1 MNDIKPVGKA
11 EFSLKIDNSS
21 LSSQTVD
28 SESSGSQ
35 FIAKDS
41 FKQELGVSIQDD
53 ILELNLKNKITIDDS
68 TQSKSP
74 LSQALKKINFLK
86 SKTTN
91 TELPLENDFLKSFNE
106 LLKLNGG
113 ELKLYKTA
121 DDSELALSI
130 KYPLH

>member
-86 SKTTN
+86 PKITSA
-91 TELPLENDFLKSFNE
+91 ELPLENDFLKSFNE